1 MRTLWTYRNN
11 VLVLLLLSAFLLT
24 FPVRAEAYIS
34 TDYPNLSNPAY
45 STLNPFYQSGYGGQ
59 CTAFAWGRAKEKVG
73 ISLPFRGHAVTWW
86 NGAANAGFQRG
97 SSPRANSL
105 AIWSYG
111 TYGHVAYVE
120 RVDGSNVIFNEANW
134 STYKATNWGG
144 GYDGSPKTLT
154 ATGMLKRGNYT
165 LLGYIYLGGTVPP
178 PPTPRYNPVAPGDA
192 GFTRFGTPSYWW
204 NVNGGLYGTG
214 IYTYCNGN
222 ARNNGARWTFDLSKL
237 GGSGTYKVEAYIPST
252 NATTRS
258 AHYHIN
264 TSGGLQYRS
273 VNQYNVSNAWVDLG
287 TYSFA
292 AGSTWVELD
301 DATGETYVSSSSPK
315 VGFDAIRLTRVTVA
329 APAKLEVVGSVTF
342 SRAAPYTYGETL
354 STTFTV
360 KNTGGQR
367 GTWDGAVL
375 GGRGPSGEVRDFG
388 TLAPF
393 SLDPGQSK
401 TFTYTRTLD
410 FTGDWSGWIVVRTGG
425 TNWATIGPK
434 PAVTFTVGKAAAK
447 AGLSAPSVPVAYKA
461 AFKLGGTLKD
471 SAGAALARR
480 KVRIQRSYDGTTWTT
495 IADLTTSSTG
505 GVAFETSSSRTAR
518 YRLAFG
524 GDGTHKASTSAVRTV
539 AVKVSLSVPTAP
551 TSVAVNRAFTSSGY
565 LKPKHAA
572 GTYPVE
578 IRCYRYE
585 KKADGTYGYVYKKK
599 VSAKASDYST
609 YTKYSASVSL
619 PTKGKWRIRTFH
631 GADSKNAETLSGYR
645 YLTVQ

>member
-1 MRTLWTYRNN
+1 VVYGVATYSNHPSWFGSTRSDWVVDINSVGGDLN
-11 VLVLLLLSAFLLT
+11 
-24 FPVRAEAYIS
+24 RAVYAPES
-34 TDYPNLSNPAY
+34 GTVSQV
-45 STLNPFYQSGYGGQ
+45 TSGYGNG
-59 CTAFAWGRAKEKVG
+59 WGNSIVWTSADGRERIHVG
-73 ISLPFRGHAVTWW
+73 HLNSVVKTGAVKGGDLIGYAGNTGYIESKT
-86 NGAANAGFQRG
+86 GADLG
-97 SSPRANSL
+97 SHL
-105 AIWSYG
+105 
-111 TYGHVAYVE
+111 HVS
-120 RVDGSNVIFNEANW
+120 R
-134 STYKATNWGG
+134 T
-144 GYDGSPKTLT
+144 YDGRIAPVVLSGVQVVP
-154 ATGMLKRGNYT
+154 AYWYNGNQYT
-165 LLGYIYLGGTVPP
+165 SKG
-178 PPTPRYNPVAPGDA
+178 PVVGAHTHGAGVVCPSDA
-192 GFTRFGTPSYWW
+192 GFSRFGTPSYWW

-222 ARNNGARWTFDLSKL
+222 TRNNGARWTFDLSKL

-329 APAKLEVVGSVTF
+329 APAKIEHVGSVTF
-342 SRAAPYTYGETL
+342 SRAAPYTYGEKL

-375 GGRGPSGEVRDFG
+375 GGRGPSGAVKDFG
-388 TLAPF
+388 TLTPF
-393 SLDPGQSK
+393 SLDPGQSR

-410 FTGDWSGWIVVRTGG
+410 FVGDWSGWIAVRTGG
-425 TNWATIGPK
+425 TNWATVGPR
-434 PAVTFTVGKAAAK
+434 PAATFTVGKAAAK

-461 AFKLGGTLKD
+461 TFKLGGTLKD
-471 SAGAALARR
+471 SSGAALARR
-480 KVRIQRSYDGTTWTT
+480 KVKVQRSYDGTTWTT

-505 GVAFETSSSRTAR
+505 GVSFETSSSRTAR
-518 YRLAFG
+518 YRLVFG
-524 GDGTHKASTSAVRTV
+524 GDGAYKASTSAVRTV
-539 AVKVSLSVPTAP
+539 AVKASLTVPTAP
-551 TSVAVNRAFTSSGY
+551 TSISVNRAFTSTGY

-585 KKADGTYGYVYKKK
+585 RKADGTYGYVYKEKI
-599 VSAKASDYST
+599 SAKASDYST

-619 PTKGKWRIRTFH
+619 PTKGKWRIRTVH
-631 GADSKNAETLSGYR
+631 RADSKNAETLSGYR